1 MTAAG
6 HTAVSLVADG
16 LSVRRSRSFALTD
29 IDLTVSGGEVLIL
42 VGPNGSGKST
52 LAGTLS
58 GLLMPAKGQVRLGD
72 IDLGTLSPRD
82 RARRIGLLPQ
92 QARSAW
98 PVSVAN
104 LVAFG
109 RIPHGDVPTVPGLTD
124 GPADRAVAAALAA
137 LDLTAHADRPVT
149 QLSGGEQARA
159 HLARVLAGEP
169 DVVIA
174 DEPIAELDPAYAVQ
188 VMAMLRRL
196 ARDGRAVLAT
206 MHDLSMALRFADRIA
221 VMTEGR
227 IRDLGRPADMADGTA
242 LEAAFGIPFRVLRQG
257 DLVGVVPD
265 PHSGAETQSGPHASR

>member
-1 MTAAG
+1 MTVAG
-6 HTAVSLVADG
+6 PAAVSLVADG

-29 IDLTVSGGEVLIL
+29 IDLTVLGGEVLIL

-52 LAGTLS
+52 LAGTLA
-58 GLLMPAKGQVRLGD
+58 GLLTPTKGQVRLGD
-72 IDLGTLSPRD
+72 VDLGTLSPRN

-109 RIPHGDVPTVPGLTD
+109 RIPHGDVPTVPGRTD

-137 LDLTAHADRPVT
+137 LDLTAYADRPVT

-227 IRDLGRPADMADGTA
+227 IRDLGRPADMVDGAA
-242 LEAAFGIPFRVLRQG
+242 LEAAFGIPFQVLRQG

-265 PHSGAETQSGPHASR
+265 PHSGARP